1 MYFYSMQIKKVHY
14 LSGKEQK
21 GKRLLKFLVC
31 KEMLVKIKIK
41 RFKGGLPKIAANY
54 IMQIFY
60 LSLLEKL
67 EI

>member
-41 RFKGGLPKIAANY
+41 RFKGGLPKIEANSSCK
-54 IMQIFY
+54 FFT
-60 LSLLEKL
+60 
-67 EI
+67 